1 MKADL
6 TLALVK
12 RLRLDQ
18 KPVGVDAKGGLVF
31 EPNDKP
37 YIVWDSNALAPPG
50 FGIRVAT
57 KKTYII
63 RRKVG
68 GVSRMPTV
76 GNVADFLDLGA
87 ARKKAA
93 ELALK
98 IVETGRNPNKDAR
111 DESAAEIT
119 VGKALADY
127 RYHLETR
134 VKKRASPE
142 TLRAADRHIRKFKE
156 WGWTDKKVKGLA
168 TSEIV
173 ARFEAGAAHPTA
185 NEQAFR
191 FATTAVNWVLG
202 VELVNASHAGRQ
214 PALTVNPFTILTL
227 HGLYRTRAQVERERE
242 ERGKRNPLTPSETL
256 GRFLEAAWSKQRE
269 NDNQTGVHFLVLMLL
284 LGFRKSEH
292 AKCKWSELLTPEE
305 LRATSHVSLS
315 ETGDYGPHVFLHS
328 TKNGRNHRLPLGR
341 FAAELMRRR
350 QEAAAEEA
358 VRRGFTA
365 KSRAYVFPARSRFSK
380 MGHYSDATALL
391 ASLRAEAE
399 IGKLTPHDLRR
410 SFGAITTSLDVPE
423 AIKKRFL
430 NHADASVTDTY
441 TRPEWALLKEWME
454 RIEQAILSRAPNVY
468 NALKPVDWPP
478 LPAPEPHVC
487 KPPKPRSGRP
497 TKAGKTEG
505 DLGVSV
511 GADESGA

>member
-6 TLALVK
+6 NLALIK
-12 RLRLDQ
+12 RLKLSE
-18 KPVGVDAKGGLVF
+18 KPAGLNDSGALIFEANVD
-31 EPNDKP
+31 NKP
-37 YIVWDSNALAPPG
+37 YILWDSNRDAPPG
-50 FGIRVAT
+50 FGIRVAR

-63 RRKVG
+63 RRKVN

-111 DESAAEIT
+111 EVSAADVT
-119 VGKALADY
+119 VGGALLAY
-127 RYHLETR
+127 RQHLETR
-134 VKKRASPE
+134 VKKRAAAE
-142 TLRAADRHIRKFKE
+142 TLRAADRHIRRFKE
-156 WGWTDKKVKGLA
+156 CGWAEKKVKDLP

-173 ARFEAGAAHPTA
+173 SRFQAGAAHPTA

-191 FATTAVNWVLG
+191 FATTAVKWVLG
-202 VELVNASHAGRQ
+202 VELINASHAGRA
-214 PALTVNPFTILTL
+214 PTLTANPFSILTL
-227 HGLYRTRAQVERERE
+227 HGLYRTRSQLERERE
-242 ERGKRNPLTPSETL
+242 EKGKRNPLTPSETL
-256 GRFLEAAWSKQRE
+256 GRFLEVAWSKQRE

-292 AKCKWSELLTPEE
+292 AKCKWGELLTLDE
-305 LRATSHVSLS
+305 LKTTSHVLLS
-315 ETGDYGPHVFLHS
+315 EAGEYGPHVFLHN

-350 QEAAAEEA
+350 QVAAAEEA
-358 VRRGFTA
+358 VRRGFSA
-365 KSRAYVFPARSRFSK
+365 KSRVFVFPARSRFSK

-391 ASLRAEAE
+391 ASLRTEAE
-399 IGKLTPHDLRR
+399 ISKLTPHDLRR
-410 SFGAITTSLDVPE
+410 SFGAVTTSLDVPE
-423 AIKKRFL
+423 SIKKRFL
-430 NHADASVTDTY
+430 NHAEASVTDTY

-468 NALKPVDWPP
+468 NALKPVDWPL
-478 LPAPEPHVC
+478 LPAPEPHAC
-487 KPPKPRSGRP
+487 KPSKPRSGRP
-497 TKAGKTEG
+497 PKAGGAGVDSDE
-505 DLGVSV
+505 LGL
-511 GADESGA
+511 